1 MATFTLSLTV
11 PDNRA
16 LEILEAF
23 ARQKGQD
30 PTGMSNAALQAFMKS
45 QVIEF
50 IREAYLADKR
60 IIGEE
65 AARVAAQQ
73 EVNSVSIT

>member
-60 IIGEE
+60 ITAEE

-73 EVNSVSIT
+73 EVNNVSIT